1 MASDRPFGGR
11 WAYQKISTN
20 DILTRVDI
28 LLHDRRVA
36 QAVPAT
42 VLSPMSR
49 AAVEAAAAD
58 WEPSIDAAIQRL
70 ALAGTPRSAWPQH
83 LHWSWQRKAK
93 AVEGLAG
100 YQTIGVECEGQIQGM
115 MLLTT
120 KQKRCKEPSQL
131 GLPLVYVHYLEA
143 APWNLRE
150 LTPDPRFGGVGQVL
164 LVEAMRLSL
173 KRGWS
178 GRIGLHSLPQAVPF
192 YRDTVGMSDLGLD
205 AVEGLPYFEATPAQ
219 ASAYLSR

>member
-1 MASDRPFGGR
+1 
-11 WAYQKISTN
+11 
-20 DILTRVDI
+20 VDI
-28 LLHDRRVA
+28 LLFNRQTR

-42 VLSPMSR
+42 ILASMDRS
-49 AAVEAAAAD
+49 AVEAAAAD

-70 ALAGTPRSAWPQH
+70 ALAGTPRSSWPEH
-83 LHWSWQRKAK
+83 LHWNWQRKAK
-93 AVEGLAG
+93 AIEGLAG
-100 YQTIGVECEGQIQGM
+100 YQTVGVECERQIQGL

-120 KQKRCKEPSQL
+120 KQKRCKESSQV
-131 GLPLVYVHYLEA
+131 GLPLVYVHFLEA

-164 LVEAMRLSL
+164 LTEAIRLSM
-173 KRGWS
+173 KRGWG

-205 AVEGLPYFEATPAQ
+205 TTEGLPYFETTPDQ
-219 ASAYLSR
+219 ARAYLVR